1 MEREIFRVTA
11 EIVDANGTYAS
22 MQGYPKTFDS
32 KNYQNNVET
41 AKKRA
46 VGDWHGVMQGFSTQ
60 DTRKLQ
66 VAQVVQLSTGA
77 VIENDYIGG
86 LSDPEPEPNE

>member
-22 MQGYPKTFDS
+22 LQGYPKTYDS
-32 KNYQNNVET
+32 KNYQNDIPK
-41 AKKRA
+41 ARQRA

-60 DTRKLQ
+60 DARKLQ
-66 VAQVVQLSTGA
+66 IAQVVELSTGA
-77 VIENDYIGG
+77 VIENDYIGR
-86 LSDPEPEPNE
+86 LSEPEP